1 LRQWHVLSVVFVC
14 VCLSSF
20 ALAQAPPAPGG
31 GQGTAQPILT
41 AVKADFVP
49 GEKVIFFDDF
59 SDMVGDEPP
68 PHWKVRGGTAALQT
82 GGTIRQLTA
91 GKGEFTLTPNIKG
104 PLPKNFTFE
113 TEVMYESADRGD
125 SRTSKWVFTMKNDS
139 KYPLELYTHA
149 RFTELT
155 WEFKSSGELLGSGIL
170 KPDLKQPF
178 RYALW
183 VQNGRVRLYIN
194 GDRVM
199 DVNQVELPELQS
211 FEVQTNAV
219 PDHEMPNQK
228 VAVGYRSVRLA
239 ESSPDF
245 GQTITSSGRFVTHG
259 ILFDTDSDRLK
270 PESAPVIRSIARGL
284 ETNPALKLL
293 IEGHTD
299 STGDAARNLD
309 LSKRRAEAVKSVLV
323 SQFSVDA
330 TRLTTAGLGATKP
343 MDSNDTPS
351 GRAQN
356 RRVEFAKQ

>member
-1 LRQWHVLSVVFVC
+1 LRQWHVLIVVCVF

-20 ALAQAPPAPGG
+20 ALAQAPATGG
-31 GQGTAQPILT
+31 GQGTTQPTLT
-41 AVKADFVP
+41 SVKADFVP
-49 GEKVIFFDDF
+49 GERVIFFDDF

-68 PHWKVRGGTAALQT
+68 PHWKVRGGTAELRT
-82 GGTIRQLTA
+82 GDKVRQLTA

-104 PLPKNFTFE
+104 PLPKNFTLE

-125 SRTSKWVFTMKNDS
+125 SRMSRWVFPMKGDS
-139 KYPLELYTHA
+139 KYPLELYTQA

-155 WEFKSSGELLGSGIL
+155 WEVKNSGALLGSGVL

-194 GDRVM
+194 GERVM
-199 DVNQVELPELQS
+199 DVNQVELPELQG
-211 FEVQTNAV
+211 FEVKTDAV
-219 PDHEMPNQK
+219 PDHQMPNQNA
-228 VAVGYRSVRLA
+228 AVGFRSVRLA
-239 ESSPDF
+239 EASPDF
-245 GQTITSSGRFVTHG
+245 SQIITSSGRFVTHG

-270 PESAPVIRSIARGL
+270 PESAPVIKSIARGL

-330 TRLTTAGLGATKP
+330 ARLTTVGLGATKP
-343 MDSNDTPS
+343 MDSNDTPT
-351 GRAQN
+351 GRSQN